1 MARLQGKV
9 AIVTGAG
16 SGMGRAT
23 ALLYAQEG
31 AKVVLAEFN
40 EASMNETLEQITAAG
55 GTAVA
60 IKTDVSKEADVNAM
74 IQKALDEYGQ
84 LDVLA
89 NIAGIFDAMASVE
102 NTSNE
107 LFERVM
113 GVNLNGQFYA
123 CRTAINVFNKQATGG
138 TIVNV
143 ASVAGYLGARGGAAY
158 TMSKHAVIGLT
169 KNIAAF
175 YGRENGKIRAN
186 VIAPGS
192 IATGMTGNMG
202 TLDPLGAATFGDLGP
217 FNGGEADDIAN
228 TALFLAS
235 DESKFINGDVI
246 TVDGAWTSR

>member
-1 MARLQGKV
+1 MARLEGKV

-23 ALLYAQEG
+23 AKLYAQEG

-40 EASMNETLEQITAAG
+40 EASMNETLQDIQAAG

-60 IKTDVSKEADVNAM
+60 IRTDVSKEADVEAM
-74 IQKALDEYGQ
+74 IQKAVSEYGK
-84 LDVLA
+84 LDILA
-89 NIAGIFDAMASVE
+89 NVAGIFDNMTSVE

-123 CRTAINVFNKQATGG
+123 CRSAIKVFNTQETGG

-158 TMSKHAVIGLT
+158 TMSKHAAIGLV
-169 KNIAAF
+169 KNIASF

-192 IATGMTGNMG
+192 IATGMTPNFAD
-202 TLDPLGAATFGDLGP
+202 LDPLGAATFGDLGP
-217 FNGGEADDIAN
+217 FNGGEAEDIAQ
-228 TALFLAS
+228 TALFLGS
-235 DESKFINGDVI
+235 DESKFINGEVI
-246 TVDGAWTSR
+246 TVDGAWTAR

>member
-1 MARLQGKV
+1 
-9 AIVTGAG
+9 
-16 SGMGRAT
+16 
-23 ALLYAQEG
+23 
-31 AKVVLAEFN
+31 
-40 EASMNETLEQITAAG
+40 
-55 GTAVA
+55 
-60 IKTDVSKEADVNAM
+60 
-74 IQKALDEYGQ
+74 LDEYGK

-89 NIAGIFDAMASVE
+89 NIAGIFDDMTSVE

-123 CRTAINVFNKQATGG
+123 ARSAIRVFKEQETGG

-143 ASVAGYLGARGGAAY
+143 APIAGYLGARGGAAY

-192 IATGMTGNMG
+192 IITGMTAGMG
-202 TLDPLGAATFGDLGP
+202 KLDPLGESTFGDLGP
-217 FNGGEADDIAN
+217 FNSGVADDIAN

-235 DESKFINGDVI
+235 DESKFINGEVV
-246 TVDGAWTSR
+246 TVDGAWTAR